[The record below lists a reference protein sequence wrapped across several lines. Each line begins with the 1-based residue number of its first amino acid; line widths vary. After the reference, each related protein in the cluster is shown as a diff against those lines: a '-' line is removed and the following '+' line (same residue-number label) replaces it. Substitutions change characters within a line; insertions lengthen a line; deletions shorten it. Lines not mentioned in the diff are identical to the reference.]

1 MFWHISTF
9 WGRAKRLGFEQDG
22 QAAQNL
28 ADQNAEL
35 KALFAVE
42 AISVELWQLS
52 EDSSPED

>member
-1 MFWHISTF
+1 
-9 WGRAKRLGFEQDG
+9 LGFEQDG